1 MSLFVIEERSVK
13 PASGKRYKVNLKGAF
28 TALALSYKIIYMQKY
43 TNRFLVPASFM
54 AGSFLCL
61 LLTLLLTN
69 PLQNL
74 VYIIVFFVALFIFL
88 ISFGHLLIY
97 IRTNNISTKSR
108 YRVFIFSFL
117 FVAILMFR
125 SAQSLNLSDLF
136 ILVLICFGLIFYSSK
151 RSS

>member
-1 MSLFVIEERSVK
+1 
-13 PASGKRYKVNLKGAF
+13 
-28 TALALSYKIIYMQKY
+28 MQKH
-43 TNRFLVPASFM
+43 THRFLIPATFM
-54 AGSFLCL
+54 AGSFLFL

-74 VYIIVFFVALFIFL
+74 DFIIVFFVALFILL
-88 ISFGHLLIY
+88 ISFGYLLIY
-97 IRTNNISTKSR
+97 LKSNQVSAKSR
-108 YRVFIFSFL
+108 YRIFIISFL

-125 SAQSLNLSDLF
+125 SAQSLSLSDLF